1 MRRAGALVATPIL
14 ALGLT
19 ACGLADREHEGVA
32 LTAPEVADAHDGEDT
47 EESESEPE
55 PATAIETETGT
66 DTEAE
71 VEPDEQ
77 SQQGDIDALF
87 GTRADVGGPYGQPRD
102 GVWAVGPAGQVEFRI
117 TGSHTLELVD
127 IRPTDGWAI
136 SDQEVSSDE
145 IDVDLRRGPVTYEI
159 QIEIEAGVLEIEID
173 QDIDPAQGGTF
184 HVGEAATV
192 TITVDGG
199 TLVLGEVVVNEGWSE
214 IDRDIDMDEIELD
227 FRRLVGGVME
237 LWEINAE
244 LDDGQ
249 LEIEIDYEL
258 EGTFSG

>member
-1 MRRAGALVATPIL
+1 MRRAGALVATPVL

-32 LTAPEVADAHDGEDT
+32 LTEPEVADAHDGEET
-47 EESESEPE
+47 EESESGSEPE
-55 PATAIETETGT
+55 PATEMGMETE
-66 DTEAE
+66 TEAE
-71 VEPDEQ
+71 VEPDE
-77 SQQGDIDALF
+77 QGDIDALF

-136 SDQEVSSDE
+136 SDQEVSSGE
-145 IDVDLRRGPVTYEI
+145 IDVALRRGPVTYEI
-159 QIEIEAGVLEIEID
+159 QIEIEAGVLEIKID

>member
-32 LTAPEVADAHDGEDT
+32 LTAPAVADAQDT
-47 EESESEPE
+47 EGTDESGPEPDPETESEAE
-55 PATAIETETGT
+55 A
-66 DTEAE
+66 EAE
-71 VEPDEQ
+71 VQPDGP
-77 SQQGDIDALF
+77 GDIDALL

-102 GVWAVGPAGQVEFRI
+102 GVWAVGPAGQVEFRV
-117 TGSHTLELVD
+117 TGSHTLELVE
-127 IRPTDGWAI
+127 IRPTDGWVI

-159 QIEIEAGVLEIEID
+159 QIEIEAGILEIEIH
-173 QDIDPAQGGTF
+173 QDIAPAQGGTF

-192 TITVDGG
+192 AITVDGG

-214 IDRDIDMDEIELD
+214 IERDVDADEIELD
-227 FRRLVGGVME
+227 FQRLVDGVIE

-249 LEIEIDYEL
+249 LEIEVDYEI